1 MEWFRWYH
9 GAISDPKWPL
19 IARRSGQS
27 IGIVVSIWASLLE
40 HASQEQSRG
49 SIEGFNPEAIDA
61 LYGYEDET
69 TVTVCNAMRNA
80 GIINAENFI
89 CSWEKRQPK
98 RERDDDSSERVRRFR
113 EKQKANK
120 NNDLAHRNDSETG
133 SNANVTPSN
142 AQNRTEQN
150 REDSKEEPPISP
162 KGDGGDENP
171 PSETPKKKRAPKM
184 QSPFRY
190 SEEFEA
196 AWKAYPRR
204 ERKGA
209 AWAAWEK
216 AIKREMPVEKMV
228 GIIAARKSMHDWK
241 KDGGQF
247 APHMASWLNQ
257 NGWEDEISG
266 YAGEYDSQFAGV
278 I

>member
-19 IARRSGQS
+19 IARKSGQS

-61 LYGYEDET
+61 LFGYEDET

-113 EKQKANK
+113 EKQKVNK
-120 NNDLAHRNDSETG
+120 NNGLARGNDSETG
-133 SNANVTPSN
+133 CNATVTPSN

-150 REDSKEEPPISP
+150 R
-162 KGDGGDENP
+162 
-171 PSETPKKKRAPKM
+171 
-184 QSPFRY
+184 
-190 SEEFEA
+190 
-196 AWKAYPRR
+196 
-204 ERKGA
+204 
-209 AWAAWEK
+209 
-216 AIKREMPVEKMV
+216 
-228 GIIAARKSMHDWK
+228 
-241 KDGGQF
+241 
-247 APHMASWLNQ
+247 
-257 NGWEDEISG
+257 
-266 YAGEYDSQFAGV
+266 
-278 I
+278 